1 MNGWTSKKKQ
11 TFDLLLKFF
20 YSEFFA
26 DFSMPVY
33 LVNVSYSSSIIADS
47 LFKLALKVC

>member
-1 MNGWTSKKKQ
+1 MDFQKNKQ
-11 TFDLLLKFF
+11 TTWSPFEIF

-33 LVNVSYSSSIIADS
+33 LVNVSYSSSIITDS